1 MGKKIQ
7 GKHIIKN
14 IRHGL
19 LQTLIKLRLIIG
31 LKTVSKSESF
41 RTRIHCNSNQ
51 GTLYRTFSDFC
62 QKPRQNTCQN
72 SLVGQ
77 TLHGTEMYCR
87 ERLP

>member
-19 LQTLIKLRLIIG
+19 LQTFIKLRLIIG

-41 RTRIHCNSNQ
+41 RTHIHCNSNQ
-51 GTLYRTFSDFC
+51 GTLYRTFSDSC
-62 QKPRQNTCQN
+62 HKPRQN

-87 ERLP
+87 ERLS